1 MNTACDE
8 KIIRKLRTVGINT
21 FLKYYF
27 VFKYYP
33 REKCLQAF
41 DEAEDRIS
49 LESKVTKTNAAK
61 AVFENEWHIPA
72 LLYIRDRASRVDARR
87 KQEAAWYLRL
97 ETDD

>member
-8 KIIRKLRTVGINT
+8 KIIRKLQTVGISS

-27 VFKYYP
+27 VFKYYSK
-33 REKCLQAF
+33 EKCLEAF
-41 DEAEDRIS
+41 DEAEERIS